1 MTSAPFPT
9 PQRAGVSSHGSYIA
23 IKRLWMAKKA
33 RNGKTTYRKSDLWI
47 APALSLKGNNVHQSD
62 WKLRRG
68 EPDGSNRYLELADV
82 ALGLAPA
89 KHKTK
94 RSA

>member
-1 MTSAPFPT
+1 
-9 PQRAGVSSHGSYIA
+9 
-23 IKRLWMAKKA
+23 MAKKA
-33 RNGKTTYRKSDLWI
+33 NGKNTYRKGDLWI
-47 APALSLKGNNVHQSD
+47 APSLSLTPKVHQSD
-62 WKLRRG
+62 WKLRGGGPG
-68 EPDGSNRYLELADV
+68 ESNKYLELADI